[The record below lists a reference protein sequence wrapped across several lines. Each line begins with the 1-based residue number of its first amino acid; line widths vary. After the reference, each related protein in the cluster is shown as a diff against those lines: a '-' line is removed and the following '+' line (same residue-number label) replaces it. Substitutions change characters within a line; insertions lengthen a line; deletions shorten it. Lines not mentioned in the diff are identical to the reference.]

1 LYPEEPLRQLQFV
14 ENLIHYLVVEEHRE
28 TSTDENTNNT
38 HQLKETS
45 RKKNGIRSRRRCY
58 GCYEKIRKSH
68 SASYARKKCKQVS
81 TECRQCKKTFC
92 LACFNEYH

>member
-1 LYPEEPLRQLQFV
+1 VELIFRTALLNSCIIYNELYPEEPLRQLQFV

-68 SASYARKKCKQVS
+68 SASYPS
-81 TECRQCKKTFC
+81 RQEF
-92 LACFNEYH
+92 